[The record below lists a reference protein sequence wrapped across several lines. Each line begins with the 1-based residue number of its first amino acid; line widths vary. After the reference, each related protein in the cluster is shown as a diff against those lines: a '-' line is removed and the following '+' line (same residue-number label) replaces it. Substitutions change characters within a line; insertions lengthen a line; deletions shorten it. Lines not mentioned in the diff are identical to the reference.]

1 MKRYTFIIVITLVIQ
16 VILQVTANIIDNNIL
31 WMVPA
36 IVVPIFFIIMSV
48 LCVYNRN
55 VSNWMN
61 KPTWKTTKTQ

>member
-1 MKRYTFIIVITLVIQ
+1 MKRYAFIIVITIVIQ
-16 VILQVTANIIDNNIL
+16 LILQVTGNIIDNNIL

-36 IVVPIFFIIMSV
+36 IVAPIFLMTMLV

-61 KPTWKTTKTQ
+61 KQIWKTTRTQ